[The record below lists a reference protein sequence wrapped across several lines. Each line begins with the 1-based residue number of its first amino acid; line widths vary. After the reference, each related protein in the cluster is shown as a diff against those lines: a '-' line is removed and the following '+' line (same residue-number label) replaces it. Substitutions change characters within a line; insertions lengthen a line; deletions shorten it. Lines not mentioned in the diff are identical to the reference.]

1 MEIEVGKK
9 YGSNIT
15 RHYLP
20 KGLTMLFLLPVIAI
34 LVNELLKKMINIKL
48 LFFAAKKASESFVSS
63 AVRMLLLSS
72 GKLSLCAFNFDYK
85 YLDSGHTRPPVLEKK
100 GFDLF
105 HFFRLRKR
113 IL

>member
-1 MEIEVGKK
+1 
-9 YGSNIT
+9 
-15 RHYLP
+15 
-20 KGLTMLFLLPVIAI
+20 
-34 LVNELLKKMINIKL
+34 
-48 LFFAAKKASESFVSS
+48 
-63 AVRMLLLSS
+63 MLLLSS
-72 GKLSLCAFNFDYK
+72 GKFSLWAFNFDYK

>member
-9 YGSNIT
+9 YHT
-15 RHYLP
+15 P
-20 KGLTMLFLLPVIAI
+20 LFK
-34 LVNELLKKMINIKL
+34 NDEMSSYY
-48 LFFAAKKASESFVSS
+48 FYAANKASESFVSS

-72 GKLSLCAFNFDYK
+72 GKFSLCAFNSDYK